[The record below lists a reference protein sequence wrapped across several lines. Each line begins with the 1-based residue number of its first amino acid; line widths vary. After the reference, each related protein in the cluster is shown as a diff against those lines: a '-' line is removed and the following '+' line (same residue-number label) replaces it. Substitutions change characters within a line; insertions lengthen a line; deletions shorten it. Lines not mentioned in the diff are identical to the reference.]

1 VAAAAACEATGAGD
15 NMSAPMSFDPQ
26 TGGEQL
32 AQLEPMIDPQEPR
45 EEPSGRSGT
54 RDPQMPGEAL
64 ARLEEA
70 VDGVP
75 VLSEVRA
82 LAPPAP
88 GVLPAVQAAAV
99 AATSFAA
106 GAATLA
112 LVRRHGERKRLKRA
126 ARPPARRSGEG
137 FEIVASR
144 RFMVDIHLLDKPS
157 R

>member
-1 VAAAAACEATGAGD
+1 MRACDPTANGD
-15 NMSAPMSFDPQ
+15 KMSHSMSVEPQ
-26 TGGEQL
+26 TPGEQL
-32 AQLEPMIDPQEPR
+32 AE
-45 EEPSGRSGT
+45 
-54 RDPQMPGEAL
+54 
-64 ARLEEA
+64 LEET

-75 VLSEVRA
+75 VLSEIRA
-82 LAPPAP
+82 VEPTAM
-88 GVLPAVQAAAV
+88 GVLPAVQAVAV

-112 LVRRHGERKRLKRA
+112 LIRRHGARKHSKRVA
-126 ARPPARRSGEG
+126 SRAVRRSGDA